1 MPNTQATE
9 AKLLKEISEKL
20 DRLIAVTAI
29 AGKDEDERANLL
41 INLGI
46 DARIISSI
54 TGLTTNAVAIRK
66 TRLKKAAKP
75 ENKVIRE

>member
-1 MPNTQATE
+1 MSNTQATE
-9 AKLLKEISEKL
+9 MNLLKEISEKL

-29 AGKDEDERANLL
+29 AGKDEDEHADLL

-46 DARIISSI
+46 DAKIISSI

-66 TRLKKAAKP
+66 TRL
-75 ENKVIRE
+75 NKGRRSGKQN